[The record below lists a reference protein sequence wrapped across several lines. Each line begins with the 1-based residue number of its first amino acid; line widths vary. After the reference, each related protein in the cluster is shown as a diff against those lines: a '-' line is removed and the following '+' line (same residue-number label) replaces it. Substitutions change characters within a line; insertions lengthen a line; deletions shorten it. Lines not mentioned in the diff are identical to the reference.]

1 MKRLIYKLF
10 FLSVLFIGLTACD
23 DQDETEYW
31 LPGTWAGTV
40 GNRDASF
47 QFNENRTG
55 SFRIEGGASGTFEGY
70 VEDERDWTASAGPL
84 LVDGIIVFMKTIWM
98 VMMTRLGH

>member
-40 GNRDASF
+40 CAHKG
-47 QFNENRTG
+47 E
-55 SFRIEGGASGTFEGY
+55 
-70 VEDERDWTASAGPL
+70 
-84 LVDGIIVFMKTIWM
+84 
-98 VMMTRLGH
+98 

>member
-31 LPGTWAGTV
+31 LAWYMGWNG
-40 GNRDASF
+40 R
-47 QFNENRTG
+47 
-55 SFRIEGGASGTFEGY
+55 
-70 VEDERDWTASAGPL
+70 
-84 LVDGIIVFMKTIWM
+84 
-98 VMMTRLGH
+98 